1 MINFLNISRAKYC
14 FLISFIFK
22 VYFVLNQKLIE
33 ILLRNLCDQHP

>member
-22 VYFVLNQKLIE
+22 VYFVLNQKLNVIYYVF
-33 ILLRNLCDQHP
+33 IS